1 VPEDVRVV
9 DDPARAVVSVL
20 ILRAVVEEAPV
31 TVEEK
36 PAEPE
41 VFGKKEAKEAKEGKE
56 EAGKAE
62 G

>member
-1 VPEDVRVV
+1 
-9 DDPARAVVSVL
+9 
-20 ILRAVVEEAPV
+20 VVEEAPV

-41 VFGKKEAKEAKEGKE
+41 VVGKKEAKEAKEGKE